1 MLPTAD
7 PALQSETAN
16 AFLVCPPVLLATPVR
31 ISVYGL
37 WVAIIFF
44 TKLKGEYDRI
54 SSKTRHQSRVSPSP
68 ILGRSHVLNSQESQE
83 VVAKQQRARILRSPA
98 QPIQQ
103 ARSDHTRYEQSK
115 HDSALPAPLGGRH
128 TAHDTYDQL
137 QEAERHVEQD
147 CLTGVEA
154 EALNDERAKGAGDG
168 CAGAVSSA
176 IPQNGCPWRN
186 EGRVRLEGNTY
197 FVQKVM
203 KK

>member
-1 MLPTAD
+1 MPSWCVHLCCWLPLYSA
-7 PALQSETAN
+7 S
-16 AFLVCPPVLLATPVR
+16 VC
-31 ISVYGL
+31 GF

-44 TKLKGEYDRI
+44 TILTGEHDRI
-54 SSKTRHQSRVSPSP
+54 CTKARHQLRVSPSP
-68 ILGRSHVLNSQESQE
+68 IPGKSQSLNPQESQE
-83 VVAKQQRARILRSPA
+83 VVAKQQRTRILRPPA

-115 HDSALPAPLGGRH
+115 HDCALSAPLGGRH
-128 TAHDTYDQL
+128 TAHDTHDQL

-186 EGRVRLEGNTY
+186 EGRVRVEGNAHLTSS
-197 FVQKVM
+197 VPVNTASSHGH
-203 KK
+203 